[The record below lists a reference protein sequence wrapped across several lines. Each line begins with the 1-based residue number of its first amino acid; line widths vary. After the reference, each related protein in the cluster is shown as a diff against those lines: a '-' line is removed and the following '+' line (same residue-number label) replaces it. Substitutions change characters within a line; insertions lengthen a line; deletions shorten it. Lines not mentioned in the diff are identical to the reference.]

1 MNEQKSEYLE
11 EVRTILGLVE
21 LDIAEGDVTISMILR
36 TLKS

>member
-1 MNEQKSEYLE
+1 MSKKQYLE

-21 LDIAEGDVTISMILR
+21 LDIAEGDKDDFSMILR